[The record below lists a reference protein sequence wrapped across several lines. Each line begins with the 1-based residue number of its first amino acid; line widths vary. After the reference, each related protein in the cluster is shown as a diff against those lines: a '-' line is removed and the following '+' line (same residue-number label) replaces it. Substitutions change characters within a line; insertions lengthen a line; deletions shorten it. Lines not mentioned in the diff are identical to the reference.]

1 MTSRCLTSTWCT
13 SSPCRSTSSWRRW
26 RRKSL
31 PDWNGYNSITG
42 EVLIKT
48 IKDYQNDKDCYWHYG
63 RSIGAFKNTRRHIII
78 KQEGDKNEEELK
90 KGHGIIYFM
99 ANIKQDEL
107 WVDLLFNG
115 DGNTTKRIME
125 GLSYLHK
132 NMNIVIVENRFMQQ
146 SVKSRSVLGNAI
158 STVGKKS
165 ILAFWRQIHLKIQCQ
180 PHGTWQFS
188 EIQYKSDRGRSS
200 SRPGVD
206 TVSKKLSDWI
216 FVQKRPRNKLL
227 CVLND

>member
-1 MTSRCLTSTWCT
+1 MWNLRTPPLHGKNHLKFPFWFFDT
-13 SSPCRSTSSWRRW
+13 
-26 RRKSL
+26 L
-31 PDWNGYNSITG
+31 P
-42 EVLIKT
+42 
-48 IKDYQNDKDCYWHYG
+48 YG
-63 RSIGAFKNTRRHIII
+63 RSISAFKNIRMHIII

-188 EIQYKSDRGRSS
+188 EIQYKSDRGREKNIQQQARGRHGLKTVVRLNF
-200 SRPGVD
+200 RPE
-206 TVSKKLSDWI
+206 TAEK
-216 FVQKRPRNKLL
+216 
-227 CVLND
+227 

>member
-1 MTSRCLTSTWCT
+1 MDLIIFDNLQPHRQCYP
-13 SSPCRSTSSWRRW
+13 SSPPPWCCREMQSVPFIKKYILMSIDSVYIFVTCRLSFNLSHNYFIG
-26 RRKSL
+26 SL
-31 PDWNGYNSITG
+31 KGKK
-42 EVLIKT
+42 EKT
-48 IKDYQNDKDCYWHYG
+48 IYSNSLAGLFLDLFTFVLQVRLFWGEGAGTIWQVDKLDTDAV
-63 RSIGAFKNTRRHIII
+63 I
-78 KQEGDKNEEELK
+78 
-90 KGHGIIYFM
+90 M
-99 ANIKQDEL
+99 ADIKQDEL

-180 PHGTWQFS
+180 PHGTLQFS
-188 EIQYKSDRGRSS
+188 EIQYKSDRGRE
-200 SRPGVD
+200 
-206 TVSKKLSDWI
+206 
-216 FVQKRPRNKLL
+216 
-227 CVLND
+227 

>member
-1 MTSRCLTSTWCT
+1 M
-13 SSPCRSTSSWRRW
+13 SSMSTSSSS
-26 RRKSL
+26 SL
-31 PDWNGYNSITG
+31 TSLVAGRY
-42 EVLIKT
+42 VLLFQSALHSSPLLCHGRLPPSPPIPT
-48 IKDYQNDKDCYWHYG
+48 SFWHYG

-188 EIQYKSDRGRSS
+188 EIQYKSDRGRE
-200 SRPGVD
+200 
-206 TVSKKLSDWI
+206 
-216 FVQKRPRNKLL
+216 
-227 CVLND
+227 